1 MSESNDTIGE
11 AREQVPAHE
20 AERKR
25 RNPLLRAGCGLAV
38 IIWFML
44 ILTPCALFY
53 LAANKE
59 IRISFGDIPQP
70 HEHPLLLISLVS
82 ERSDRGL
89 RIATS
94 TVVTRAGDDTT
105 ACVQSDVRFV
115 LWQSQ
120 AGDQNVTY
128 CDCYDRDDTDSGW
141 QLFETMSG
149 SCSSAT

>member
-1 MSESNDTIGE
+1 MIGE
-11 AREQVPAHE
+11 AREQFPVPE
-20 AERKR
+20 GENRR
-25 RNPLLRAGCGLAV
+25 RNPLFRAGCGLAV

-59 IRISFGDIPQP
+59 IRISFGDIPHP
-70 HEHPLLLISLVS
+70 HEHPQLLISLVS

-89 RIATS
+89 RIETS
-94 TVVTRAGDDTT
+94 RVVSRAKDDTT

-120 AGDQNVTY
+120 AGDLNVAY
-128 CDCYDRDDTDSGW
+128 CDCYNSDDTDSGW

-149 SCSSAT
+149 SCPSAT